1 MEIAVTGEGPAD
13 YGKEIYKDGIRK
25 WEWGAAGIY
34 IKRIAKEQNKEVTL
48 HAIPRKNVD
57 AIKLQRRQLQGLD
70 GKAVPARK
78 FAICMQKQGY
88 SYGIYYCDADRG
100 SGDKN
105 SDENVARKRFNSVYE
120 SVRKGLEG
128 EINYAIPMVSLRMIE
143 NWVVADTKAFEE
155 CFGKCPEIPNKPE
168 LLWGD
173 KNNPKSD
180 YPKHY
185 LQRIVRSMGKKY
197 ETINV
202 SSELYCEIVEQQDLN
217 EVAKKCYISFRK
229 FYEDF
234 SNMLAQEGVKEMG
247 AWNTE

>member
-57 AIKLQRRQLQGLD
+57 EIKLQRRQLQGLD
-70 GKAVPARK
+70 
-78 FAICMQKQGY
+78 
-88 SYGIYYCDADRG
+88 
-100 SGDKN
+100 
-105 SDENVARKRFNSVYE
+105 
-120 SVRKGLEG
+120 G

-197 ETINV
+197 EMINV

-247 AWNTE
+247 TWNTE

>member
-57 AIKLQRRQLQGLD
+57 EIKLQRRQLQ
-70 GKAVPARK
+70 
-78 FAICMQKQGY
+78 
-88 SYGIYYCDADRG
+88 
-100 SGDKN
+100 
-105 SDENVARKRFNSVYE
+105 
-120 SVRKGLEG
+120 GLEG

-173 KNNPKSD
+173 KNNPKSN